1 MMLKACSF
9 FQWCFLMIFWN
20 DRVAFTFN
28 VLMIPCE
35 MMTKQTATHK
45 KLNSHYSLCHSM
57 KTHSLH
63 TIPPPLLRD
72 YKSTY
77 STSSTAP
84 TTISTSTW
92 SFHSPCPFLDPH
104 SFSYQ
109 ISQWCSFFTIFILTR
124 LSSFLIVTIF
134 LLIFWFL
141 RLFRLVSFVTLILV
155 FLPMY
160 FKVPIL
166 I

>member
-1 MMLKACSF
+1 
-9 FQWCFLMIFWN
+9 MIFWN
-20 DRVAFTFN
+20 DRVTFIFN
-28 VLMIPCE
+28 VLMTTCM
-35 MMTKQTATHK
+35 MMTTQTAIHK
-45 KLNSHYSLCHSM
+45 KLNFHYSLFHNT
-57 KTHSLH
+57 KTHSPHMTLPPHLH
-63 TIPPPLLRD
+63 D

-84 TTISTSTW
+84 TTILTSTW
-92 SFHSPCPFLDPH
+92 FFHFLCLFLDPH